1 MPATKLVYHQI
12 LDPQCQQQHLHPRV
26 QNRDCAHTGSEF
38 STLRQPYTYTLD
50 NLRTKAWTRIAVTI
64 WGAKPRSL
72 IVEEGWLLGPIL
84 GNPCVGFMGNPFVGF
99 PAHFF
104 SPLLWSA
111 I

>member
-38 STLRQPYTYTLD
+38 STLHQPYAYTLD

-64 WGAKPRSL
+64 WGGQAPKPHSAQR
-72 IVEEGWLLGPIL
+72 IIWLQENL
-84 GNPCVGFMGNPFVGF
+84 
-99 PAHFF
+99 
-104 SPLLWSA
+104 
-111 I
+111 

>member
-50 NLRTKAWTRIAVTI
+50 NLRTNPWTRIAVTI

-72 IVEEGWLLGPIL
+72 IEALCTP
-84 GNPCVGFMGNPFVGF
+84 GFVTIKGSLYT
-99 PAHFF
+99 PAVV
-104 SPLLWSA
+104 P
-111 I
+111 

>member
-1 MPATKLVYHQI
+1 MPATKLVYRQI

-50 NLRTKAWTRIAVTI
+50 NLRTKTWTRIAVTI

-72 IVEEGWLLGPIL
+72 IVDEGRLLGPIL
-84 GNPCVGFMGNPFVGF
+84 VNPFVV
-99 PAHFF
+99 F
-104 SPLLWSA
+104 SA
-111 I
+111 

>member
-1 MPATKLVYHQI
+1 MPATKLVHQI
-12 LDPQCQQQHLHPRV
+12 PDPQRQQQVLHLRV
-26 QNRDCAHTGSEF
+26 QNQDCAHTGSEF

-64 WGAKPRSL
+64 WRAKPRSL

>member
-50 NLRTKAWTRIAVTI
+50 NLRTNPWTRIAVTI

-72 IVEEGWLLGPIL
+72 IVDEGRLLGPIL
-84 GNPCVGFMGNPFVGF
+84 VNPFV
-99 PAHFF
+99 AF
-104 SPLLWSA
+104 SA
-111 I
+111 